1 MLPAMQMVIRLVLC
15 FVSLAAF
22 AAAVRA
28 QEPAATPPAA
38 TPPAATPP
46 AATPPAATPPA
57 AAPGD
62 DIDWPSPDGKFA
74 FMISHG
80 EDGRAIDLIDRTS
93 GKKLRIGE
101 EESSQTSWH
110 VLWASD
116 SNRFALMTRYSHP
129 IQEVE
134 VYFRSSETFQKT
146 ELPKLP
152 DADIPE
158 KLKHGKKFPHVAGLN
173 WQEATEWK
181 KDGSLVVTID
191 TMIDGAGSTITATR
205 TVVLGF
211 DPAGT
216 AKIVKSTIKYKT
228 ETDR

>member
-1 MLPAMQMVIRLVLC
+1 MRMVIRLVLC
-15 FVSLAAF
+15 FISLAAV

-28 QEPAATPPAA
+28 QQPAATPPAA
-38 TPPAATPP
+38 TPPAATP
-46 AATPPAATPPA
+46 
-57 AAPGD
+57 G

-80 EDGRAIDLIDRTS
+80 EDGRSFDLIDRTS

-116 SNRFALMTRYSHP
+116 SSRFALMTRFSHP

-134 VYFRSSETFQKT
+134 VYFRSGETFQKI

-158 KLKHGKKFPHVAGLN
+158 KLKHGRKFPHVAGLN

-191 TMIDGAGSTITATR
+191 TMLDGAGTTITATR

-211 DPAGT
+211 NPART

-228 ETDR
+228 ETDQ